1 MSYGEGRFD
10 GGGQCPP
17 THPKRIMGLF
27 YEFIFHVSSL
37 ERDIGYDADGQ
48 DHAAYEAGGRK
59 PLEIILSGTC

>member
-1 MSYGEGRFD
+1 
-10 GGGQCPP
+10 
-17 THPKRIMGLF
+17 MGLF